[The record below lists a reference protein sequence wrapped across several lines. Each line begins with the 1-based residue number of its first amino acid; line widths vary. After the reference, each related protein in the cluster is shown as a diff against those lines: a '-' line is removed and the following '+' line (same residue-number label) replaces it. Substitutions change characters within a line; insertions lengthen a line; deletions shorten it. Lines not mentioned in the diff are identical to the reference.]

1 MAKYSELQQELM
13 LMWSSR
19 KKEISGLTESGRTF
33 PLIKPMFS
41 VLSYK
46 TYKAMLQDM
55 RRQMQSMRRQMQNLQ
70 KEMNQVLEILEG
82 TPKQIVPKQ

>member
-1 MAKYSELQQELM
+1 MAKYSDLQQELA
-13 LMWSSR
+13 LMWNSR
-19 KKEISGLTESGRTF
+19 KTGINDLSESGRSF

-55 RRQMQSMRRQMQNLQ
+55 KKQMQTMRRQMQNLQ
-70 KEMNQVLEILEG
+70 KEMNQVLKIIEG
-82 TPKQIVPKQ
+82 SSPQIAKR

>member
-1 MAKYSELQQELM
+1 
-13 LMWSSR
+13 MWSSR
-19 KKEISGLTESGRTF
+19 RKEITGLTESGRSF

-46 TYKAMLQDM
+46 TYKAMLRDM
-55 RRQMQSMRRQMQNLQ
+55 KRQMQTMRKQMQNLQ

-82 TPKQIVPKQ
+82 SSKQIVPKR